1 MLFVCRLHF
10 QKPNSNLSSSSGL
23 VEGFLRSTLLLAQEP
38 MESSFGDGC
47 RVFLFSLLFGWAQH
61 SRQTLSDL
69 GSMKT
74 TSLLWEG

>member
-10 QKPNSNLSSSSGL
+10 QKPNRNLSSSRL

-47 RVFLFSLLFGWAQH
+47 RAFLFSLLFGHRTA
-61 SRQTLSDL
+61 DI
-69 GSMKT
+69 K
-74 TSLLWEG
+74 